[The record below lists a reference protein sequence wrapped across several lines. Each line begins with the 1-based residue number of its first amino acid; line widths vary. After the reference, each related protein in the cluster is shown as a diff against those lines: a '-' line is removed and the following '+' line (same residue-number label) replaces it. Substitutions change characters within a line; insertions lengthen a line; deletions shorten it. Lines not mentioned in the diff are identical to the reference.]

1 MPTVQQSRIRALSF
15 NAVDVKQL
23 ETFCI
28 AALMKVG
35 VIEESARITAKVLV
49 TTDTFGTHSHGTYHL
64 ANYVKKIRAGGIEP
78 KAKPVVISEGQ
89 GWAMIDGQSS
99 IAMATSCMAMEIAIK
114 KAQSNGIGFVGVK
127 NSNHFGA
134 AGYYANMA
142 AQNSLIGLAMSSGN
156 PNMTAPGARGSVVGN
171 NPFAYA
177 APYEGGRS
185 IFMDI
190 ATSAVAASKLMT
202 SKSLGKE
209 IPNTWIVDEE
219 GVPTTDI
226 SKYPNDCSLQ
236 PMAAHKGY
244 GLAVMIEILAAAL
257 TGAAVTDEIES
268 WLLNLPH
275 PTRMGHS
282 FIAIDVSSISPL
294 TQFHERMDHMVRG
307 IHQAPK
313 AKGHDRIFL
322 PGEIEWE
329 KREKTLKDGLYLPE
343 EVLESLSNLAD
354 AEGLDLLEIF
364 MSQPNLISANR
375 Q

>member
-1 MPTVQQSRIRALSF
+1 M
-15 NAVDVKQL
+15 NAVDVNEL
-23 ETFCI
+23 EAFCV
-28 AALMKVG
+28 AALVKVG
-35 VIEESARITAKVLV
+35 VIEQSAEITAKVLV

-64 ANYVKKIRAGGIEP
+64 ANYVKKIRAGGMEP
-78 KAKPVVISEGQ
+78 KARPIVISEGL

-99 IAMATSCMAMEIAIK
+99 IAMATSCMAMEMAIQ
-114 KAQSNGIGFVGVK
+114 KAQSTGIGFVGVK

-142 AQNSLIGLAMSSGN
+142 AKNNLIGIAMSSGN

-177 APYEGGRS
+177 APWESGRS

-190 ATSAVAASKLMT
+190 ATSAVASSKVMT
-202 SKSLGKE
+202 SKSLGKQ

-257 TGAAVTDEIES
+257 TGAAITDEIES
-268 WLLNLPH
+268 WLLNLLH

-282 FIAIDVSSISPL
+282 FIAIDVATISPL
-294 TQFHERMDHMVRG
+294 AQFHERMDHMVRG
-307 IHQAPK
+307 IHEAPK
-313 AKGHDRIFL
+313 AKGHNRIFL
-322 PGEIEWE
+322 PGEIEWD
-329 KREKTLKDGLYLPE
+329 KREKTLKEGLYLPE
-343 EVLESLSNLAD
+343 EVLESLLALAE
-354 AEGLDLLEIF
+354 AEGLEFLKIF
-364 MSQPNLISANR
+364 VSQPNRIS
-375 Q
+375 

>member
-1 MPTVQQSRIRALSF
+1 M

-35 VIEESARITAKVLV
+35 MIEESARITAKVLV

-64 ANYVKKIRAGGIEP
+64 ANYVRKIRAGGIEP
-78 KAKPVVISEGQ
+78 KAKPVVISEGR
-89 GWAMIDGQSS
+89 GWAIIDGQSS
-99 IAMATSCMAMEIAIK
+99 IAMATSCMAMEIAIQ
-114 KAQSNGIGFVGVK
+114 KAQSTGIGFVGVK

-142 AQNSLIGLAMSSGN
+142 AKNNLIGMAMSSGN

-177 APYEGGRS
+177 APCEGGRS
-185 IFMDI
+185 VFMDI
-190 ATSAVAASKLMT
+190 ATSAVASSKLMT

-219 GVPTTDI
+219 GVPTTDL

-257 TGAAVTDEIES
+257 TGAAITNEIES

-282 FIAIDVSSISPL
+282 FLAIDVAAISPL
-294 TQFHERMDHMVRG
+294 SQFHERMTHMVRG

-322 PGEIEWE
+322 PGEIEWD

-343 EVLESLSNLAD
+343 EVLQSLFDLAE
-354 AEGLDLLEIF
+354 AEGLDLLKIF
-364 MSQPNLISANR
+364 VSQPNRTSTKI